1 MARRWFYKEE
11 MFFTSEEHSIGENNQ
26 NTIIELLGKNVA
38 VGIVGGFYEEGFPL
52 YFIREFALSNIGMT
66 FERFMEKTN
75 GKFLDAVYE
84 PDRPIFTL
92 SLIHI

>member
-38 VGIVGGFYEEGFPL
+38 VGMSAVSMKRDFRFILSVSLRFP
-52 YFIREFALSNIGMT
+52 I
-66 FERFMEKTN
+66 
-75 GKFLDAVYE
+75 
-84 PDRPIFTL
+84 
-92 SLIHI
+92 

>member
-38 VGIVGGFYEEGFPL
+38 VGIAMSF
-52 YFIREFALSNIGMT
+52 R
-66 FERFMEKTN
+66 
-75 GKFLDAVYE
+75 
-84 PDRPIFTL
+84 
-92 SLIHI
+92 